1 MAKSIF
7 DLALKTLVGNT
18 VAATVKATQ
27 DKVKESVKT
36 KSKSDAIA
44 GATVTDPARDAA
56 KNDAPAGYMKTGT
69 GYEGY
74 DKGDLL
80 NYTPMG
86 GGSTAPSYSGGS
98 GFSYASAPSYASKY
112 QRQIDD
118 LTKELLGQK
127 PFSYDYE
134 TDPLYQQYKD
144 SYTRAGSR
152 AMQDTLAQISARTGG
167 LASSYATTASQQAY
181 DNYMAGLNDKIPEL
195 HQLAY
200 EMYLNDIGQKRDNL
214 SMLTGLDNTSYGR
227 YADRLS
233 QYNADRNFA
242 YGQYSDDWN
251 RQYQVG
257 RDAVSDA
264 RYSDETAYNRG
275 IYADETA
282 YDRQLQR
289 AQVLAA
295 AGDFSGFEALGYSPA
310 QIAAMEVAYARQNA
324 PVVGSPVRYGS
335 KVDEGGDP
343 GGVVNPDDGGVD
355 PMEAEMLAQGY
366 QKEVNEDGTVVWL
379 PPLVDDD
386 NGVNE
391 GKIQD
396 DKDKSF
402 GKFYVE
408 ASLRNMYRQ
417 GLPEKLMLQT
427 LRNAIVNKTITER
440 EGKAIAVEYGWSNLL
455 SNEDKFVRG

>member
-214 SMLTGLDNTSYGR
+214 SMLVGLDNTSYGR

-233 QYNADRNFA
+233 QYNTDRSFA
-242 YGQYSDDWN
+242 YGQYSDDWD
-251 RQYQVG
+251 RQYQAG
-257 RDAVSDA
+257 RDSINDA

-275 IYADETA
+275 VYADETS
-282 YDRQLQR
+282 YERQLQR
-289 AQVLAA
+289 AQILAA

-324 PVVGSPVRYGS
+324 PAVGSPVRYGS
-335 KVDEGGDP
+335 GSGGGN
-343 GGVVNPDDGGVD
+343 GGKPQESGSEPNDDGNTSWYVSEQD
-355 PMEAEMLAQGY
+355 ADAQDLLKRYAFDALYNIGSIG
-366 QKEVNEDGTVVWL
+366 NIHTSA
-379 PPLVDDD
+379 P
-386 NGVNE
+386 
-391 GKIQD
+391 
-396 DKDKSF
+396 
-402 GKFYVE
+402 
-408 ASLRNMYRQ
+408 
-417 GLPEKLMLQT
+417 
-427 LRNAIVNKTITER
+427 TITNQSGIDWIAIDGYGRISFDELEEYIDRGLVEER
-440 EGKAIAVEYGWSNLL
+440 YDPQKNAWTYV
-455 SNEDKFVRG
+455 KK